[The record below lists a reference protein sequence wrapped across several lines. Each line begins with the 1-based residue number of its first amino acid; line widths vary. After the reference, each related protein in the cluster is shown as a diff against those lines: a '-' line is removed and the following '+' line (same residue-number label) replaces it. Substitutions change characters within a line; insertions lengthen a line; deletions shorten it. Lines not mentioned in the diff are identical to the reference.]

1 MSSGPRRRPTDGPRP
16 ADPRVLGIIA
26 GIIVVIL
33 GVIIANVVFSG
44 DDTSEVGVDG
54 DGLTATPITT
64 ATEGTAV
71 PSTPAPDPTPTPT
84 PSPGATAT
92 ATAVPDPDP
101 TEQGPREPTDA
112 DASDFA
118 AALLEGDEGD
128 GEFVLADL
136 DTDGRNEVVV
146 ATRLGGRSRVDIATW
161 DGSAY
166 RLWFSGEG
174 ASADALAGVEV
185 RDINGVPETPEVV
198 VRQTSGEQGESI
210 TVWGMRDG
218 QMVPYTAVDGCWD
231 GSNTYG
237 IIGASIADTR
247 ITATC
252 DGSPLPTAAWPS
264 DIYVWDIELEAFAY
278 ERTVE

>member
-16 ADPRVLGIIA
+16 ADPRVLGIIS

-71 PSTPAPDPTPTPT
+71 PSAPAPAPAPT

-92 ATAVPDPDP
+92 TTSAPDPDP
-101 TEQGPREPTDA
+101 TEAGPREPTDA

-146 ATRLGGRSRVDIATW
+146 ATRLGGRSRVDIAT
-161 DGSAY
+161 
-166 RLWFSGEG
+166 SGKEH
-174 ASADALAGVEV
+174 AID
-185 RDINGVPETPEVV
+185 
-198 VRQTSGEQGESI
+198 
-210 TVWGMRDG
+210 TV
-218 QMVPYTAVDGCWD
+218 
-231 GSNTYG
+231 
-237 IIGASIADTR
+237 
-247 ITATC
+247 
-252 DGSPLPTAAWPS
+252 L
-264 DIYVWDIELEAFAY
+264 L
-278 ERTVE
+278 